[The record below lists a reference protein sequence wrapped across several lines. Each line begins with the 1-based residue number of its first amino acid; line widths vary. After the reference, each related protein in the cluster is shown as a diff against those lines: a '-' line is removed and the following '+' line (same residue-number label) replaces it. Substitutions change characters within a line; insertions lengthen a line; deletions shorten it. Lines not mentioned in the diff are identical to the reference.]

1 LTKITLSDLKKI
13 LSKFGYFFFSNI
25 LSILFSFIVLKF
37 LTNYYTPDLL
47 KYLFLS
53 QNVFLILYSIS
64 FGNIYYLI
72 IKKYSNK
79 IAVYKKNFVEYF
91 YLHLISS
98 IIIFFILVI
107 TLFFLNIDSQFK
119 LIIFIIN
126 IGLIIEPLTLFYYD
140 LFLKKKFKFLFLA
153 KLISALIGTLLK
165 LYLII
170 NKFSLI
176 YISICFVLEN
186 IIYMIII
193 CYIFNLYKKKFNF
206 SFKPLNYLKLLFKNK
221 YMPALGIS
229 ALLTLRLDIFFV
241 NLFLNDLSVSI
252 YYIASRPVLVIY
264 AVVLIIS
271 KFLFPFYSKFYYL
284 NKNKH
289 DRFYKLL
296 IFSIFLVYI
305 FCFVILYLFRDSF
318 LILFGNDYLLGR
330 NLIMYLLV
338 LSFFCSII
346 NEWFNRMI
354 LMKKIIK
361 IIKFHIL
368 SVFISFTLNYYF
380 ILFWGIEGVALSV
393 TFAVVISFVLVN
405 LDQPKEIILFFS
417 FFSLKLNKMDIDAIK
432 LILIKKKPET
442 FATKKS

>member
-1 LTKITLSDLKKI
+1 
-13 LSKFGYFFFSNI
+13 
-25 LSILFSFIVLKF
+25 
-37 LTNYYTPDLL
+37 
-47 KYLFLS
+47 
-53 QNVFLILYSIS
+53 
-64 FGNIYYLI
+64 
-72 IKKYSNK
+72 
-79 IAVYKKNFVEYF
+79 
-91 YLHLISS
+91 
-98 IIIFFILVI
+98 
-107 TLFFLNIDSQFK
+107 
-119 LIIFIIN
+119 
-126 IGLIIEPLTLFYYD
+126 
-140 LFLKKKFKFLFLA
+140 
-153 KLISALIGTLLK
+153 
-165 LYLII
+165 
-170 NKFSLI
+170 
-176 YISICFVLEN
+176 
-186 IIYMIII
+186 MIII
-193 CYIFNLYKKKFNF
+193 CYIYNLYKKKFNF

-241 NLFLNDLSVSI
+241 NLFLNDLFVSI

-271 KFLFPFYSKFYYL
+271 KFLYPFYSKIHYL

-289 DRFYKLL
+289 DKFYKLL
-296 IFSIFLVYI
+296 IFSIFLVYL

-380 ILFWGIEGVALSV
+380 IFFWGIEGVALSV
-393 TFAVVISFVLVN
+393 TFAVVISFIIVN
-405 LDQPKEIILFFS
+405 LNQPKEIILFLS